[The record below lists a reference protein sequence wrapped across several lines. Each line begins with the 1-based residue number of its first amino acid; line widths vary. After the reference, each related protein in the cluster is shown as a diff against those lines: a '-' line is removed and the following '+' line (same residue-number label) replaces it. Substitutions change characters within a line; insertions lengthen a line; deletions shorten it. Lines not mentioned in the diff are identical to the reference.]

1 MSERRAEETIWQT
14 GVAGQLGWV
23 GSRTESRSGCNME
36 SSKEGMDD
44 DWTEAVYDLQVLQ
57 PRILEHKIGS
67 STFRGEQQICENFL
81 LPKELDWRGTRHLY
95 AGDH

>member
-1 MSERRAEETIWQT
+1 
-14 GVAGQLGWV
+14 
-23 GSRTESRSGCNME
+23 ME

-67 STFRGEQQICENFL
+67 STFRGEQQIL
-81 LPKELDWRGTRHLY
+81 
-95 AGDH
+95 

>member
-1 MSERRAEETIWQT
+1 VSERRAEETIGQT
-14 GVAGQLGWV
+14 GVAAQLGWV

-57 PRILEHKIGS
+57 PRILE
-67 STFRGEQQICENFL
+67 Q
-81 LPKELDWRGTRHLY
+81 
-95 AGDH
+95 

>member
-1 MSERRAEETIWQT
+1 MMTGRRRSTICRYSNP
-14 GVAGQLGWV
+14 AF
-23 GSRTESRSGCNME
+23 SNS
-36 SSKEGMDD
+36 
-44 DWTEAVYDLQVLQ
+44 
-57 PRILEHKIGS
+57 KIGS

>member
-1 MSERRAEETIWQT
+1 
-14 GVAGQLGWV
+14 
-23 GSRTESRSGCNME
+23 
-36 SSKEGMDD
+36 MDD
-44 DWTEAVYDLQVLQ
+44 EWTEAVLRSTGT
-57 PRILEHKIGS
+57 PTRILEHKIGS